1 MTSVSVICEAAIESN
16 PELLKETIIIII
28 KIIIIIIII
37 ITIIIIIIIIITCQL
52 NKIYVSFVFLFFF
65 LILKL
70 CHNSVV
76 DQRVERVKQKTS
88 C

>member
-28 KIIIIIIII
+28 KIIIITI
-37 ITIIIIIIIIITCQL
+37 IIIIIIIIITCQL
-52 NKIYVSFVFLFFF
+52 NKIYGSFPFLFFF